1 MSEKMATGA
10 AKVFEVVVKEKIVQI
25 FSNLRQT
32 LKRTDLMN
40 TRVSVP
46 LSAVYCFLAVFLCA
60 VANSGIVVFA
70 NFKVIHSSEL

>member
-1 MSEKMATGA
+1 
-10 AKVFEVVVKEKIVQI
+10 
-25 FSNLRQT
+25 
-32 LKRTDLMN
+32 MN

>member
-1 MSEKMATGA
+1 MATGA

-40 TRVSVP
+40 TRVSVR
-46 LSAVYCFLAVFLCA
+46 FLRY
-60 VANSGIVVFA
+60 IVSWQSFYV
-70 NFKVIHSSEL
+70 L